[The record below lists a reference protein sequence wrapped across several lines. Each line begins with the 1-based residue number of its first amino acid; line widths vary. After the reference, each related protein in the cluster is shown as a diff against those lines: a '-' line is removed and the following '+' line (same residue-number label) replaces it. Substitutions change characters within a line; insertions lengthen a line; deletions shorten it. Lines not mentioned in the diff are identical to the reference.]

1 MVRAAMDDRRRAT
14 PLRRT
19 TAALIVAALATVVS
33 STASPATAH
42 PAGATDPASAVR
54 IVDPSVERASLVRP
68 TTPTAASALAGAP
81 LSSATGATG
90 AGGPVLTPALRRALQ
105 TRLTSLRKKYAYP
118 GVSVAIIFPDGS
130 TWAGTSGLA
139 DVEAGT
145 PVTPATAFAIA
156 SVSKTFTAAL
166 VMALVQDG
174 KIGLDTPV
182 TRYLPEL
189 KVPAGVTVR
198 QLLDHTSGLRDFFF
212 GRGVDAA
219 LLKDPS
225 RHWETA
231 DALAFVGKPYFKP
244 GRGWHYSNTN
254 YVILGML
261 AERVGRAPLGEQ
273 LRNRFFDPLG
283 LIHTTYQPDEAPR
296 GPVAHGYRFPSA
308 SVDSVAVDLS
318 DGTPVVPF
326 TSVVTAAGGA
336 GGIAASATDIAR
348 WARALFDGD
357 ALAEA
362 TVRTMV
368 GDVASTAHY
377 RPTIPYGLGV
387 QGVDIVG
394 HRALGHSGRLLGF
407 RSLVRWLPDDG
418 LAIAVLTNQSRTD
431 PGIIA
436 RSLLKLALRS
446 APTCACAGIR

>member
-1 MVRAAMDDRRRAT
+1 MDDRRRPS
-14 PLRRT
+14 PLRRIR
-19 TAALIVAALATVVS
+19 AAALAAALVAVAAS
-33 STASPATAH
+33 SAPAVAAH
-42 PAGATDPASAVR
+42 PAGATDPGPLTRIGDGHGRPAIPGSA
-54 IVDPSVERASLVRP
+54 
-68 TTPTAASALAGAP
+68 TTPAALAGRAAP
-81 LSSATGATG
+81 VSTATGAAG
-90 AGGPVLTPALRRALQ
+90 AGGPVLTPALRKALQ
-105 TRLTSLRKKYAYP
+105 TRLTNLRKKYGYP

-139 DVEAGT
+139 DIEAGT
-145 PVTPATAFAIA
+145 PVTPSTAFAIA

-174 KIGLDTPV
+174 KVGLDTPV
-182 TRYLPEL
+182 ARYLPEL
-189 KVPAGVTVR
+189 KVAAGVTVR

-225 RHWETA
+225 RSWDAA
-231 DALAFVGKPYFKP
+231 DALKFVGKPYFKP

-254 YVILGML
+254 YLVLGML

-273 LRNRFFDPLG
+273 LRQRFFDPLG
-283 LIHTTYQPDEAPR
+283 LIDTIYQPGEAPR

-348 WARALFDGD
+348 WARALYDGD
-357 ALAEA
+357 ALEAA

-368 GDVASTAHY
+368 GDVDSTARY

-387 QGVDIVG
+387 QGVEIVG

-407 RSLVRWLPDDG
+407 RSLMRYLPDDG
-418 LAIAVLTNQSRTD
+418 LTIAVLTNQSRTD
-431 PGIIA
+431 PGIIG